1 MLTPKQKV
9 YLRSLAQK
17 IKPTFQIGKEGLSDN
32 LLRDVNN
39 YLKKHELMKISIL
52 QNSLV
57 EKEDCEEF
65 FTKDGIEFV
74 QAIGRVIVLYKHS
87 DTVKDPI
94 KLPIKNSK

>member
-1 MLTPKQKV
+1 
-9 YLRSLAQK
+9 
-17 IKPTFQIGKEGLSDN
+17 
-32 LLRDVNN
+32 
-39 YLKKHELMKISIL
+39 MKISIL